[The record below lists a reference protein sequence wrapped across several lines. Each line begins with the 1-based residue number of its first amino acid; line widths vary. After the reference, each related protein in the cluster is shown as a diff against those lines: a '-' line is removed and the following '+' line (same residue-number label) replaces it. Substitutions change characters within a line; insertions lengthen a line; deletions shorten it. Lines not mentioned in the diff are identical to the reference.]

1 MTSRVRSPLLLLL
14 CVLLFFL
21 ALGNH
26 QLQNSTE
33 PRVAG
38 IAMEMHLSGNWITPK
53 LNNQPFLEKPP
64 MSVWLDAAAIRV
76 FGPAPWAVRLAS
88 ACAGLLSVLLLYSM
102 LRRFGR
108 PVFVAWVAAFM
119 LATQA
124 SFWSNSRQVG
134 EDALLALGVTTALL
148 AFFHASNR
156 LRGDGLSTAPWLL
169 FTLGITLATLSKG
182 VLGLAMPGVV
192 IFAWLVCESL
202 QNKRIAI
209 AHWLRPAMFTLV
221 ALIPLLVWL
230 CFLYGQGGTQSL
242 KDVLWT
248 NSVGRFSGSFEEA
261 GHYEPAY
268 YYLTK
273 LLEAFLPWNILVYLG
288 LWHFRKRLMANR
300 YLLFFA
306 LWLGA
311 QFLLLSLAS
320 SKRMVYLMSLAPAA
334 AVIAA
339 EYAFVLG
346 ERLQAPRSG
355 RSFFA
360 ASIVRNGK
368 ALMAAGVVLVVA
380 SYLSAALWLAPQA
393 DRQLSFLP
401 LTDKVHTLQV
411 QGRQVALFQP
421 SERLAGASVFYSQS
435 LLKTLNSNAELT
447 GFLTSADGNVAVMES
462 MQPPEPPLQIIDSVK
477 VGDRVYYFVSQA
489 PGAGAVSN

>member
-1 MTSRVRSPLLLLL
+1 MDQQRWT
-14 CVLLFFL
+14 
-21 ALGNH
+21 
-26 QLQNSTE
+26 LQ
-33 PRVAG
+33 
-38 IAMEMHLSGNWITPK
+38 
-53 LNNQPFLEKPP
+53 
-64 MSVWLDAAAIRV
+64 
-76 FGPAPWAVRLAS
+76 
-88 ACAGLLSVLLLYSM
+88 
-102 LRRFGR
+102 
-108 PVFVAWVAAFM
+108 
-119 LATQA
+119 
-124 SFWSNSRQVG
+124 
-134 EDALLALGVTTALL
+134 
-148 AFFHASNR
+148 
-156 LRGDGLSTAPWLL
+156 
-169 FTLGITLATLSKG
+169 
-182 VLGLAMPGVV
+182 
-192 IFAWLVCESL
+192 
-202 QNKRIAI
+202 
-209 AHWLRPAMFTLV
+209 
-221 ALIPLLVWL
+221 
-230 CFLYGQGGTQSL
+230 
-242 KDVLWT
+242 
-248 NSVGRFSGSFEEA
+248 GSFEEA

-346 ERLQAPRSG
+346 ERLQARSG

>member
-14 CVLLFFL
+14 GVLLFFL

-53 LNNQPFLEKPP
+53 LNDQPFLEKPP
-64 MSVWLDAAAIRV
+64 MSVWLDAAAIQV

-134 EDALLALGVTTALL
+134 EDALLTLGVSMALL
-148 AFFHASNR
+148 GFFHANQR
-156 LRGDGLSTAPWLL
+156 LRNDESCAGAWLL
-169 FTLGITLATLSKG
+169 FVMGIALATLSKG

-192 IFAWLVCESL
+192 IFVWLVCESL
-202 QNKRIAI
+202 QSKRIVL
-209 AHWLRPAMFTLV
+209 AHWLRPAMFTVLALV
-221 ALIPLLVWL
+221 PLLVWL

-261 GHYEPAY
+261 GHYEPFH

-273 LLEAFLPWNILVYLG
+273 LPEAFLPWNVLVYLG
-288 LWHFRKRLMANR
+288 LWHFRKQLLANR
-300 YLLFFA
+300 YLLFFS
-306 LWLGA
+306 LWLIA
-311 QFLLLSLAS
+311 QFLLLSMAS

-346 ERLQAPRSG
+346 ERLKARSQG
-355 RSFFA
+355 SASA
-360 ASIVRNGK
+360 AFVVRNRR
-368 ALMAAGVVLVVA
+368 AMTVAGAVLIVTG
-380 SYLSAALWLAPQA
+380 YLGAALWLAPRA

-401 LTDKVHTLQV
+401 LTDKVHALQV
-411 QGRQVALFQP
+411 KGRHVDLFQP

-435 LLKTLNSNAELT
+435 LLKTLASNAELT

-462 MQPPEPPLQIIDSVK
+462 MQPPEPPLRIVDSVK
-477 VGDRVYYFVSQA
+477 VGDRIYYFVSQA
-489 PGAGAVSN
+489 PLGVAVSY